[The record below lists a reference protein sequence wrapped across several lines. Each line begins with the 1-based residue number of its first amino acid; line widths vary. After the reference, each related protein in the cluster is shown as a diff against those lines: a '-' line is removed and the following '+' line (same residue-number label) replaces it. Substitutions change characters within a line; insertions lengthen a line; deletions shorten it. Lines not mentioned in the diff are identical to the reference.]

1 MGTLANISSDR
12 LGLAARSRRLVLLET
27 AGREGEAITELVA
40 ELALRGPLYVIAG
53 GEWLPAYSLSR
64 SIRRRTVQVKESLAR
79 VRLARP
85 FTCYQLQDLL
95 AQTRPESE
103 PVLILDFL
111 HHFYNPDIDLPVR
124 RRTFQQCCGHLQR
137 LSFSRPTLV
146 FAEKLNT
153 EEYGQFFPPLASIAD
168 GVFIVEGEIPRE
180 PSQLTYF

>member
-1 MGTLANISSDR
+1 MNTLANIASDH
-12 LGLAARSRRLVLLET
+12 LELVTRSRRLVLLET

-64 SIRRRTVQVKESLAR
+64 SIRRRTVEVKRSLDR

-85 FTCYQLQDLL
+85 FTCYQLLDLL
-95 AQTRPESE
+95 AQARPESE
-103 PVLILDFL
+103 PILILDFL

-124 RRTFQQCCGHLQR
+124 GRTFQQCCGHLQR
-137 LSFSRPTLV
+137 LAFSRPTLV

-153 EEYGQFFPPLASIAD
+153 EGYARFFPLLASAAD
-168 GVFIVEGEIPRE
+168 GVFSVEGEIANAPA
-180 PSQLTYF
+180 QLTYL